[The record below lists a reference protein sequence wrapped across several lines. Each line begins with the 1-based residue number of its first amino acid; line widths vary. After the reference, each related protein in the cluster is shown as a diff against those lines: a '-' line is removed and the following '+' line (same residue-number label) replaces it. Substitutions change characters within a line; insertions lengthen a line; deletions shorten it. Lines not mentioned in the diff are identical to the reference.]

1 MFVPYIDY
9 RWLNCP
15 NTIFQS
21 EEHARNLDDSSFL
34 SIKLGLKNAKIDNCE
49 TQSLIFM
56 VNDSE
61 YAFLKVHFFLLS
73 AVFSQIYP
81 LTDEGH

>member
-15 NTIFQS
+15 NTIFQL

-73 AVFSQIYP
+73 AVFSQTYP